1 MSAITSKS
9 PSYFVLSGPPGSG
22 KTSLLKALGS
32 RVQTVAEPAR
42 RVLAE
47 QRRIGGTAT
56 GDQDPAAFVAQML
69 ALAVRDY
76 GAASGI
82 SVFDRGLPDLLGF
95 TAFYQLDDRDIREAI
110 AAHRY
115 QSTVFFLPGWQE
127 IYENDEERTLDF
139 NGAVAFGDL
148 IRQGYEQSGYDLVDV
163 PIGPL
168 ETRAAF
174 ILDQIKT

>member
-1 MSAITSKS
+1 MSMSAITSKS

-95 TAFYQLDDRDIREAI
+95 TAFISSMTATFARPSPRTATNQQSSFYQDGKRFMRMTKSARSILTALSR
-110 AAHRY
+110 
-115 QSTVFFLPGWQE
+115 SG
-127 IYENDEERTLDF
+127 TLF
-139 NGAVAFGDL
+139 VRAMSNPAMTWSMCQLGLLRRARHLFW
-148 IRQGYEQSGYDLVDV
+148 
-163 PIGPL
+163 
-168 ETRAAF
+168 TR
-174 ILDQIKT
+174 